1 MSAIL
6 SDTVICSTNIIPIK
20 DKSSYYM
27 SSDNMTNTD
36 SLDHVLTSE
45 EYECFKTLLM
55 KVVKTQNINIRGNH
69 TIKIIHRVDH

>member
-1 MSAIL
+1 MNSE
-6 SDTVICSTNIIPIK
+6 TVIFSTNIIPIK

-27 SSDNMTNTD
+27 SSDNMTNTT
-36 SLDHVLTSE
+36 SLDDELTSE

-55 KVVKTQNINIRGNH
+55 KVVKTKNINIRGNH